1 MDKEVLV
8 LENEEN
14 RACRIINIIHDTLE
28 HVQIYRA
35 KNIGEAYRILV
46 ERTIDIFVVNV
57 VVDCEKATDTEGMR
71 LAARIREIPKYEQA
85 PIILISSLE
94 DSNMY
99 ACKELNCLGYLDRS
113 FSMEEM
119 RKLLIKAY
127 SYQTWRSKERMLFF
141 RKNKVLYA
149 VPLKDIVYIE
159 KTRNVAA
166 IHRNDGTVMEIPYVS
181 LKDILYVADSSSLF
195 LCNRSTVVNKDYV
208 YAVDATNRF
217 IMLKGDYGRLD
228 IGVTHMKQ
236 VQNELLSPAESG
248 CLSVRKNN
256 VYYRIPLEEFAY
268 GESYE
273 RTLHI
278 HLRNGM
284 EIEVAQKPI
293 QYIMEQGN
301 PEMLLQG
308 ARGLVVNKDCIAGFN
323 KETQSVLLEDGRFL
337 KLGRVYARK
346 IKEYCKE
353 QKGRK

>member
-8 LENEEN
+8 LENEES

-149 VPLKDIVYIE
+149 VPVKDIVYIE

-166 IHRNDGTVMEIPYVS
+166 IHKNDGTVMEIPYVS

-195 LCNRSTVVNKDYV
+195 LCNRSTVVNKNYV
-208 YAVDATNRF
+208 YAMDATNRF
-217 IMLKGDYGRLD
+217 IMLKGDCGRLD

-236 VQNELLSPAESG
+236 VQTELLSSEETE

-256 VYYRIPLEEFAY
+256 VYYRIPVEEFVY
-268 GESYE
+268 GESCE

-278 HLRNGM
+278 HLRDGR

-293 QYIMEQGN
+293 QYIMEQN
-301 PEMLLQG
+301 NSERLLQV
-308 ARGLVVNKDCIAGFN
+308 ARGMVVNKDYVAGFD
-323 KETQSVLLEDGRFL
+323 KKTRGVSLQDGRLL
-337 KLGRVYARK
+337 KLGRIYAGK
-346 IKEYCKE
+346 IKEYCQE
-353 QKGRK
+353 QKGKK